1 MKYGVLIQK
10 EKRQMFDFRMY
21 RTMMN
26 EKKVKDTYKWGKK
39 LLGLNLI

>member
-1 MKYGVLIQK
+1 
-10 EKRQMFDFRMY
+10 MFDFRMY

-39 LLGLNLI
+39 LLGLKQNAA